1 MSHHAYKDGKDSKA
15 LLSFPVDRESSN
27 NRDSMFFDNSEW
39 LTTEETAI
47 YLRKFFSDGSP
58 NTNPIH
64 KMVSRGLIRRRKFGG
79 RLYFRKRELDFLI
92 ESGATYT
99 TTKVK

>member
-1 MSHHAYKDGKDSKA
+1 MSTCLQTVGRNSHA
-15 LLSFPVDRESSN
+15 LLQSEDCHESQKV
-27 NRDSMFFDNSEW
+27 DSMFLENSEW

-47 YLRKFFSDGSP
+47 YLRKFLSDGSP
-58 NTNPIH
+58 NTNPVH

-79 RLYFRKRELDFLI
+79 RLYFRRRELDFLI